1 MRVKRALRTIDIYRL
16 SRSGKLCRMEI
27 RAFTIWIALCLE
39 RQWTCI
45 DNRVKV
51 SNYSRIECDF
61 FSLSVYSWQKI
72 RFVDKCA
79 YIFFPFFVFLSFVGS
94 SFNPSILGRLLQPL
108 NDLSPIFIRRVKK
121 SSALYHHQPPL
132 PPLSLSPLFVS
143 FSKPLIF
150 SPSLS
155 GRRWFFFLFIKCTR

>member
-1 MRVKRALRTIDIYRL
+1 MRVKRALRTIQIYRL

-39 RQWTCI
+39 RQWTSI

-51 SNYSRIECDF
+51 FNYLRIECDF

-72 RFVDKCA
+72 RFVDRCA
-79 YIFFPFFVFLSFVGS
+79 YIFFLFFVFLSSIGT
-94 SFNPSILGRLLQPL
+94 SFDPSILGRLIAALKRLIP
-108 NDLSPIFIRRVKK
+108 NFHPPGKK
-121 SSALYHHQPPL
+121 EFSSL
-132 PPLSLSPLFVS
+132 PPTAPSPPSRSPLFVS

-150 SPSLS
+150 SPSFS
-155 GRRWFFFLFIKCTR
+155 ERCWFFFLFIKCTR